1 MPTLRPRNVTED
13 DVTTPS
19 STPLS
24 SLTRAADLEAASVSS
39 SSGPHASPVNE
50 EDFDEHTDETQ
61 FLQASPEYK
70 RRASTGKW
78 TAEEDSALRE
88 AVNANSGKNW
98 KKIAVKLPG
107 RTDVQCL
114 HRWQKVLKPGLVK
127 GPWTPQE
134 DALVVELVQ
143 KYGQKKW
150 SFIARQLH
158 GRLGKQCRERWYNH
172 LCPTIKKGGWTEEE
186 DRLIIE
192 NHARLG
198 NKWAEISKFLDGR
211 TDNAIKNRWN
221 STLKRTVEDVGG
233 KSKARNGRKRK
244 SSAAS
249 RSRPAKLLRSTGAT
263 SSIMQVDSTDNDAAA
278 ALSALASLVSP
289 SPKSNHAESM
299 NMEEQSGNSSFPPL
313 NLTEDQ
319 EDTPRTPPRLA
330 SLSEA
335 SLLMDLNK
343 SSPPPS

>member
-1 MPTLRPRNVTED
+1 
-13 DVTTPS
+13 
-19 STPLS
+19 
-24 SLTRAADLEAASVSS
+24 
-39 SSGPHASPVNE
+39 
-50 EDFDEHTDETQ
+50 
-61 FLQASPEYK
+61 
-70 RRASTGKW
+70 
-78 TAEEDSALRE
+78 
-88 AVNANSGKNW
+88 
-98 KKIAVKLPG
+98 
-107 RTDVQCL
+107 
-114 HRWQKVLKPGLVK
+114 
-127 GPWTPQE
+127 
-134 DALVVELVQ
+134 LVVELVQ

-233 KSKARNGRKRK
+233 KSKAKNGRKRK

-249 RSRPAKLLRSTGAT
+249 RSRPVKLSRTGAT

-289 SPKSNHAESM
+289 SPKSCQSL
-299 NMEEQSGNSSFPPL
+299 NMEERSGNSSFPPL

-319 EDTPRTPPRLA
+319 QDTPRTPPRLA